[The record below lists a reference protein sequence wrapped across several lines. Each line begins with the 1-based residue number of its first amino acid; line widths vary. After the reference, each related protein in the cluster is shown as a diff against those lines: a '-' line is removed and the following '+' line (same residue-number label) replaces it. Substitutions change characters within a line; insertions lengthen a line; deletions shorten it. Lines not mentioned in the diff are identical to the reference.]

1 MVPAGADRP
10 LIAPP
15 LVFAFRVFDRD
26 ERIIAAF
33 DVLACYHG
41 AVVVKCY
48 WPSPAVAFKLSGKA

>member
-1 MVPAGADRP
+1 MFPAGADRP
-10 LIAPP
+10 LMAPP
-15 LVFAFRVFDRD
+15 LAVALRVFERD

-48 WPSPAVAFKLSGKA
+48 